1 MQNAA
6 QYSLI
11 VFTTLSV
18 DLLGSPYIT
27 VNREKVSTRMRQY
40 ACEVL
45 AVRQG
50 ELLQCKISINTVAL
64 GWLAGVCGCLFLL
77 AIQIVAI

>member
-1 MQNAA
+1 MRNAA
-6 QYSLI
+6 LYSLI
-11 VFTTLSV
+11 VFITLSV
-18 DLLGSPYIT
+18 DLLGTPYIT
-27 VNREKVSTRMRQY
+27 VNREKASTRMRQN

-45 AVRQG
+45 GVRPG

-77 AIQIVAI
+77 AVPIVAI